1 MKIIREHFESIYQL
15 INTINSR
22 PQNPKM
28 SYSHSSQSMKM
39 TDWYGTKNYNE
50 AIKLLTEGYVEPL
63 KKMKKAINKNLNLNS
78 TGNLNR
84 RMPRNS
90 VVGFVPNVPNA
101 IRGLPES
108 MINFHTVPQKIKAV
122 TITYVNT
129 QNANVDADEFLKSG
143 ITILNLINLLEHN
156 NIRVKLNIA
165 FKFSKESFEF
175 HFATVTVKNWRDQL
189 DLQKIAFPI
198 CHPSMLR
205 RIGFKWL
212 ETCPFHTSSDYGATQ
227 EVGHVIEELKDKNFI
242 NENEYLFDLNICKS
256 LDYDE
261 EKLFE
266 KYFQKNFF

>member
-15 INTINSR
+15 INTINNR
-22 PQNPKM
+22 PQNPHFSQK
-28 SYSHSSQSMKM
+28 SSQCTNMS
-39 TDWYGTKNYNE
+39 DWYGTINYNE

-129 QNANVDADEFLKSG
+129 QNAYVDADEFLKSG

-165 FKFSKESFEF
+165 FKFSKQYPEF
-175 HFATVTVKNWRDQL
+175 HFATVTVKNWKDQL

-227 EVGHVIEELKDKNFI
+227 DVEYVIDELKDKNFV
-242 NENEYLFDLNICKS
+242 NENEYLFDIDICKN
-256 LDYDE
+256 LKYDE
-261 EKLFE
+261 EKLYE
-266 KYFQKNFF
+266 QYFQKNFF